1 MKLKVIGFIKEIE
14 NEYPV
19 NVIQMNSMQIASINP
34 NNDMEFKQIQCTKT
48 TYDGKTWL
56 IDGTMQIIVAQD
68 DLTNKILEA
77 SEQNVIDLTTARFE
91 ISSLKDDLK
100 SKEKEIN
107 SILNNLFN
115 MSFWQRLKFLFT
127 RNI

>member
-19 NVIQMNSMQIASINP
+19 NVIQMNSMQVASVNP
-34 NNDMEFKQIQCTKT
+34 KDDLEFKQIQCTKT
-48 TYDGKTWL
+48 TYTGKTWA
-56 IDGTMQIIVAQD
+56 INGKKQIIVAYD
-68 DLTNKILEA
+68 DLTNQILES
-77 SEQNVIDLTTARFE
+77 SEKAFIDLNEANRK
-91 ISSLKDDLK
+91 IRYLKDDLK

-107 SILNNLFN
+107 SILNNIFD

>member
-14 NEYPV
+14 SEYPI
-19 NVIQMNSMQIASINP
+19 NVIISKKRQIASINP
-34 NNDMEFKQIQCTKT
+34 DHDLEFKQIQCTKT
-48 TYDGKTWL
+48 TYTGKTWL

-100 SKEKEIN
+100 SKEREIN
-107 SILNNLFN
+107 SILNNIFD

>member
-19 NVIQMNSMQIASINP
+19 NVIQMNSMQIASVNP
-34 NNDMEFKQIQCTKT
+34 KDDLEFKQIQCTKT
-48 TYDGKTWL
+48 TYTGKTWA
-56 IDGTMQIIVAQD
+56 INGKKQIIVAQD

-107 SILNNLFN
+107 SILNNIFD